1 MLARRVFSSAPHVS
15 FASSPAKA
23 CEGADALV
31 IVTEWKE
38 FRSQDLD
45 TLRRKLKQPLLFDG
59 RNLYEP
65 ALARAAGLEYFSIGR
80 P

>member
-1 MLARRVFSSAPHVS
+1 M
-15 FASSPAKA
+15 
-23 CEGADALV
+23 
-31 IVTEWKE
+31 
-38 FRSQDLD
+38 
-45 TLRRKLKQPLLFDG
+45 LRRKLKQPLLFDG